1 MRTGTALTPTLSRG
15 REREP
20 DSFLTCER
28 EPDGSTHA
36 ARGELDYSLSPAH
49 GGEGWGFGGAFE
61 AHAPSP
67 PNGIGLQADART
79 ASEGELA

>member
-1 MRTGTALTPTLSRG
+1 MGMRVGTALTPTLSR
-15 REREP
+15 ER
-20 DSFLTCER
+20 ER
-28 EPDGSTHA
+28 EPDGSTHNTWSE
-36 ARGELDYSLSPAH
+36 RICSLSPAH